1 MGMLGRCLLQL
12 RICFRCYLMK
22 FLGPCL
28 ILFIV
33 LWICCLLMLD
43 RWLQIMGPWSGK
55 GLALLITKLEW
66 NSPTMGIV
74 ELGVQLFFSRLVSFS
89 SFIYFNI
96 CSFVLDNNFLHM
108 YANGMK
114 GEIIGIWV
122 HKFFML
128 CCENWKLNSFCS

>member
-1 MGMLGRCLLQL
+1 
-12 RICFRCYLMK
+12 
-22 FLGPCL
+22 
-28 ILFIV
+28 
-33 LWICCLLMLD
+33 
-43 RWLQIMGPWSGK
+43 
-55 GLALLITKLEW
+55 
-66 NSPTMGIV
+66 MGIV

-108 YANGMK
+108 YVNGMK

-122 HKFFML
+122 HQFFML